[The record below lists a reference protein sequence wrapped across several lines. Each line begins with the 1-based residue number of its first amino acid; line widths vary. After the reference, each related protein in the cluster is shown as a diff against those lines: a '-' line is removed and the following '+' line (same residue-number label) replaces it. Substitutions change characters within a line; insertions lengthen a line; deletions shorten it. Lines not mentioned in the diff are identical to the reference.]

1 VDVED
6 PPEVIDVSDAS
17 LDIDIFVQTLD
28 EDIYESP
35 AARQAAKTAAI
46 KTHSA
51 KFSELNSGALTG
63 DWVLARYGGQKKFCF
78 GEIEEIHD
86 DSKGKPLAF
95 DILFD
100 VDTVPEEDNKRSGGK
115 RRKRAA

>member
-1 VDVED
+1 MDVDVED

-17 LDIDIFVQTLD
+17 LD
-28 EDIYESP
+28 EDIYKSP

>member
-1 VDVED
+1 MDVDVED

-17 LDIDIFVQTLD
+17 LD

-51 KFSELNSGALTG
+51 KFSELKSGALTG

-100 VDTVPEEDNKRSGGK
+100 VDTVPEEEK
-115 RRKRAA
+115 RREEEEESSLAAMAGVP